1 MPSVWRTNSCVSTL
15 PLSHFCYNMRM
26 QWQVRFHPE
35 AREEERELPA
45 REKLAMANAID
56 KLRALGPAL
65 PYPHSSDV
73 RGADRLREL
82 RPRAGRSPRRALYR
96 RVGDVM
102 VIAAIAAEAQ
112 VDARGFNRAADAAA
126 RRLSQL
132 EKDGT

>member
-1 MPSVWRTNSCVSTL
+1 V
-15 PLSHFCYNMRM
+15 
-26 QWQVRFHPE
+26 WQVRFHPE
-35 AREEERELPA
+35 ARKEERELPA

-82 RPRAGRSPRRALYR
+82 RPRAGRSPWRALYR

-102 VIAAIAAEAQ
+102 VIAASPRKPRWI
-112 VDARGFNRAADAAA
+112 RAASTVPPTPPKGA
-126 RRLSQL
+126 
-132 EKDGT
+132 

>member
-1 MPSVWRTNSCVSTL
+1 MG
-15 PLSHFCYNMRM
+15 M

-35 AREEERELPA
+35 ARKEERELPA

-82 RPRAGRSPRRALYR
+82 RPRAGRSPWRALYR

-102 VIAAIAAEAQ
+102 VIAAIAPEAQ
-112 VDARGFNRAADAAA
+112 VDPRGFDRAADAAE

-132 EKDGT
+132 EEDGT